1 MSRKRKQ
8 KIKKK
13 KTKERIVR
21 KDELSLK
28 KEFQVRIKKKKKKST
43 NNVTDITYRFIYIHT
58 RIASIFPFL
67 FNSKR
72 IRRKILLLSSPNS
85 PRNKKRRKKHIGSWE
100 LKREEGCA
108 RNGEEGSGG
117 GSDGRRIRQKT
128 STQAETCGRKE
139 ISGRSL
145 SLSRSPYPSLPLSS
159 VLMHTQHTRRSSSQ
173 NKAECQV
180 IRTRDTTQR

>member
-128 STQAETCGRKE
+128 STQAEACGRKE

-145 SLSRSPYPSLPLSS
+145 SLSRSLSLPISTS
-159 VLMHTQHTRRSSSQ
+159 VLCPHAHTTHTSIQ
-173 NKAECQV
+173 FIEQG
-180 IRTRDTTQR
+180 

>member
-8 KIKKK
+8 KIKK

-28 KEFQVRIKKKKKKST
+28 KGFQVRIKKKKKKST

-85 PRNKKRRKKHIGSWE
+85 PRNEKRRKKHIGSWE